1 MRIIEYEVDTR
12 KDNNVVTQKNI
23 EESDSKLLH
32 IEKLIAAKRNLLLS
46 KQNKLKKI
54 SKNNH
59 FLSEIRDDYK
69 KYYGYIAKQKEDQIR
84 ALDMLNT
91 YINDLA
97 VSGEL
102 SKHNINDS
110 KHEQKKILNEINSI
124 KQGLNEIIQDA
135 DMGTTGVNNTN
146 NVTNISNIKK

>member
-1 MRIIEYEVDTR
+1 MRIIEYEV
-12 KDNNVVTQKNI
+12 VTKKHI
-23 EESDSKLLH
+23 EESDSRLLH
-32 IEKLIAAKRNLLLS
+32 IEQLINAKRRLLLS
-46 KQNKLKKI
+46 KQHKLKKI

-69 KYYGYIAKQKEDQIR
+69 KYYGYIAKQKEDQIK

-110 KHEQKKILNEINSI
+110 KHEQKKILDEINSI
-124 KQGLNEIIQDA
+124 KKGLNEIIQDE
-135 DMGTTGVNNTN
+135 DIGGN
-146 NVTNISNIKK
+146 

>member
-1 MRIIEYEVDTR
+1 M
-12 KDNNVVTQKNI
+12 
-23 EESDSKLLH
+23 H
-32 IEKLIAAKRNLLLS
+32 IEQLIAAKRKLLLS

-69 KYYGYIAKQKEDQIR
+69 KYYGYIAKQKEDQIK
-84 ALDMLNT
+84 ALNMLNT

-110 KHEQKKILNEINSI
+110 KHEQQKILNEINSI
-124 KQGLNEIIQDA
+124 KKGLNDIIQDTDPDA
-135 DMGTTGVNNTN
+135 NNTN
-146 NVTNISNIKK
+146 LPV